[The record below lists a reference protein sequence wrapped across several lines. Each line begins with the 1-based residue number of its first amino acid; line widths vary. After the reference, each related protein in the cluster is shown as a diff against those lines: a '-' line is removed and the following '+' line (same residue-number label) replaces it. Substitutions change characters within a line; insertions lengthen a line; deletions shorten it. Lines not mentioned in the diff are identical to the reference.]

1 MVDINKLKAQMALM
15 GFTQKSLV
23 AEMKRRGIKI
33 SENTFSSKMNGK
45 SQFDCE
51 DADIICEIFEIEDPA
66 ERADIFL
73 A

>member
-1 MVDINKLKAQMALM
+1 MVDTNKLKAQMALK

-23 AEMKRRGIKI
+23 AEMNRRGFKI

-51 DADIICEIFEIEDPA
+51 DADIICDIIEIEHPA
-66 ERADIFL
+66 DRAEIFL